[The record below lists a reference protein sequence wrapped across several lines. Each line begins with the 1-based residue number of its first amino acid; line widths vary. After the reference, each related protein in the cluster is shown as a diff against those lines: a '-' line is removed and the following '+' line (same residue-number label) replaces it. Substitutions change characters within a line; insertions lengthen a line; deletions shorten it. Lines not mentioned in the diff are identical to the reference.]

1 MPEDNKLV
9 PKNNSNMDL
18 MSILAKDQQTL
29 EDVEMLTSNKVQD
42 QLKVFLIAQA
52 RNELTRVVK
61 LTQFLDTLED
71 SFIDEVSGSLITKDL
86 TLKQYGDIIE
96 VITTLLTRSNEII
109 SKVLKDDSL
118 TMILTANYT
127 EQNTTT
133 SIVSQLKDPH
143 SRERVR
149 SVIQSIL
156 MRADT
161 SVPVNAEFKDTTEE
175 KTEEETK
182 ADG

>member
-1 MPEDNKLV
+1 MPEDNKLI
-9 PKNNSNMDL
+9 PKENSNIEL

-29 EDVEMLTSNKVQD
+29 EEVEMLTSNKVQD

-61 LTQFLDTLED
+61 LTQFLDVIED
-71 SFIDEVSGSLITKDL
+71 SFIDEVSGSVITKDL
-86 TLKQYGDIIE
+86 TLKQYGEVIE

-143 SRERVR
+143 ARERVR

-161 SVPVNAEFKDTTEE
+161 VAPTVNAEFKDTTDKEV
-175 KTEEETK
+175 ET
-182 ADG
+182 DG